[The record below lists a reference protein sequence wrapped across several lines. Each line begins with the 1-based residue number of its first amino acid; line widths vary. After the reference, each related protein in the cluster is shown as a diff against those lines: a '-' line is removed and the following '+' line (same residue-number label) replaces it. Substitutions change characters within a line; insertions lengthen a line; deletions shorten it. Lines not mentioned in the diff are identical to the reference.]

1 MAWKNL
7 CPKLKKSF
15 KLKSVFQ
22 HQALAEEGFEV
33 REQVRQ
39 APEEGRRVQ
48 LPEPVEDGQEERVHH
63 GRRPGKGGAQETRL
77 GPGRERGKVEVSLRA
92 ASRSRRGEDIVNTSS
107 ISPEFVPYKT
117 CSGCTI
123 TA

>member
-1 MAWKNL
+1 MFSRL
-7 CPKLKKSF
+7 TFQSIYFIC
-15 KLKSVFQ
+15 KSVFQ

-39 APEEGRRVQ
+39 APEEGGRVQ

-63 GRRPGKGGAQETRL
+63 GRRPGKRGAQETRL
-77 GPGRERGKVEVSLRA
+77 GPGRERGKVQVSLRA

-117 CSGCTI
+117 CSGYTI